1 MQLNHAILVQVLF
14 GVSDELRLLTGARR
28 KLNLLKLVLT
38 GDGRVGKTSL
48 LRCLRG
54 EPFNED
60 EPSTCGVELC
70 TVEVGAEKW
79 AATNLAAVGDFA
91 DLLAD
96 EFRAQQRDSDAAVAA
111 ADSFELRAQ
120 QHDFDVA
127 NPSVHVLQH
136 GHASW

>member
-28 KLNLLKLVLT
+28 KLSLLKLVVT

-54 EPFNED
+54 EPFDQD

-79 AATNLAAVGDFA
+79 AATNLAAVER
-91 DLLAD
+91 LC
-96 EFRAQQRDSDAAVAA
+96 RPPCRRVSCAA
-111 ADSFELRAQ
+111 ARFRRCSGRCRFI
-120 QHDFDVA
+120 
-127 NPSVHVLQH
+127 
-136 GHASW
+136 